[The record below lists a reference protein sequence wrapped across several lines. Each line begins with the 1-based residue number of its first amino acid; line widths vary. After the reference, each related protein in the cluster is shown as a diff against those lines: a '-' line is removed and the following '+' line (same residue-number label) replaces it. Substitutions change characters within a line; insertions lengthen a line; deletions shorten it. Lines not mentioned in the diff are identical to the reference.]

1 MIDRCV
7 CFDLTFDR
15 LKQVAENHDC
25 KSIDELQTV
34 VRFGHQC
41 RLCHPYVE
49 KMLRTGR
56 TSFRVGETL

>member
-15 LKQVAENHDC
+15 LKETAETHDC
-25 KSIDELQTV
+25 KTISELQTV
-34 VRFGHQC
+34 VHFGQQC

-56 TSFRVGETL
+56 TCFFVGETL